1 MIVGVQKGQRM
12 FSPYFPCA
20 DVCGTWSS
28 LMDPTFVSEAKQFQ
42 KKDQEVFII
51 PSNQLKEDIWI
62 VRCQVLLDLCD
73 TDSKLRVSL

>member
-1 MIVGVQKGQRM
+1 M
-12 FSPYFPCA
+12 F
-20 DVCGTWSS
+20 VV
-28 LMDPTFVSEAKQFQ
+28 LEALQWIPLSFLRQNNFK

-62 VRCQVLLDLCD
+62 VRRQVLLNLCD

>member
-1 MIVGVQKGQRM
+1 MGAEKGQTM

-20 DVCGTWSS
+20 DGCGTWSS
-28 LMDPTFVSEAKQFQ
+28 SMDPTFVSEAKQFQ

-62 VRCQVLLDLCD
+62 VRRQVLLDLCD
-73 TDSKLRVSL
+73 TDSKLRLSL